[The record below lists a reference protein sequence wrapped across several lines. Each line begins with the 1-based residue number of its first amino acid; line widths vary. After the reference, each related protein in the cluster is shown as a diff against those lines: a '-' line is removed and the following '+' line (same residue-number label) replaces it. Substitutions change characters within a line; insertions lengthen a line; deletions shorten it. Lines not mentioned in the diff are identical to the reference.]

1 MIRNEDLEILLRKNL
16 EKIIEG
22 CTNVKEDKTIHK
34 DAKSLATEVIKD
46 CNYLLGLMNHL
57 I

>member
-1 MIRNEDLEILLRKNL
+1 MIRNEDFEIVLQKNL

-22 CTNVKEDKTIHK
+22 CTNVKEDKNIHK

-46 CNYLLGLMNHL
+46 CNYLLRLMENL

>member
-1 MIRNEDLEILLRKNL
+1 MIRNEDLEVLLRKNL

-22 CTNVKEDKTIHK
+22 CTNVKEDKKIHK

-46 CNYLLGLMNHL
+46 CNYLLGLVNHS